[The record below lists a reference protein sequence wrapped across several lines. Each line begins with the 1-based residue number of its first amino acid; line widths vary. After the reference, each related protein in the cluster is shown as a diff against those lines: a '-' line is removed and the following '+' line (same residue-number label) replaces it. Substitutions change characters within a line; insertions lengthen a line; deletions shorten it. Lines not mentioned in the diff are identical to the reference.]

1 MPKGEQLQKMAA
13 TESKNSSF
21 EVEDLTIPFSIGQ
34 DAWASYKE
42 HRPEYPQSM
51 FDLWFDYHRKHG
63 GKFDA
68 AHDVG
73 AGTLSSFLTEYDS
86 KSSNIC

>member
-1 MPKGEQLQKMAA
+1 MADV
-13 TESKNSSF
+13 ENKNPSF

-42 HRPEYPQSM
+42 HRPEYPKSM

-73 AGTLSSFLTEYDS
+73 AGKLSSSSLS
-86 KSSNIC
+86 KL